1 MVPTHPWH
9 PMFADPFLKR
19 DISTYDPGIR
29 RLIAWLP
36 LNPDNTVMLCWTLGG
51 APEGMNITHSVP
63 IGLWACHVLSGVGS
77 VMGDCNNPRPGKYVA
92 CP

>member
-1 MVPTHPWH
+1 MVRRDPPHPI
-9 PMFADPFLKR
+9 FDDPYLNR
-19 DISTYDPGIR
+19 DRDYDPGIR
-29 RLIAWLP
+29 RLFGWWP
-36 LNPDNTVMLCWTLGG
+36 LTEGHVPVFWTLGG